1 VNKFVILILVCFLIS
16 ACGVTPPRDYM
27 LQSKQVEKTV
37 KMVPEWYTDLPVD
50 DDMIYSSG
58 AATAPDLQL
67 AVDIATLNAKAKL
80 ADRIDGRLDSM
91 TKSLVSQVGENVDAS
106 VITELERVSKNVIAE
121 VDVAGYSRKE
131 LDVIASGNQ
140 YMAFVLLEYSDREAT
155 KVYTNRLRKYKL
167 FSDNLWDELD
177 YETSAIIE

>member
-1 VNKFVILILVCFLIS
+1 
-16 ACGVTPPRDYM
+16 M

-91 TKSLVSQVGENVDAS
+91 TKSLVSKVGDTVDAS

-140 YMAFVLLEYSDREAT
+140 FMAFVLLEYSDREAT
-155 KVYTNRLRKYKL
+155 KVYTNRLKKYKL
-167 FSDNLWDELD
+167 FSNNLWDELD

>member
-1 VNKFVILILVCFLIS
+1 
-16 ACGVTPPRDYM
+16 
-27 LQSKQVEKTV
+27 
-37 KMVPEWYTDLPVD
+37 MVPEWYTDLPVD
-50 DDMIYSSG
+50 DDMIFSSG

-91 TKSLVSQVGENVDAS
+91 TKSLVSKVGDTVDAS

-177 YETSAIIE
+177 YETSAIIIE

>member
-1 VNKFVILILVCFLIS
+1 
-16 ACGVTPPRDYM
+16 M

-140 YMAFVLLEYSDREAT
+140 FMAFVLLEYSDREAT
-155 KVYTNRLRKYKL
+155 KVYTNRLKKYKL
-167 FSDNLWDELD
+167 FSNNLWDELD

>member
-1 VNKFVILILVCFLIS
+1 
-16 ACGVTPPRDYM
+16 
-27 LQSKQVEKTV
+27 
-37 KMVPEWYTDLPVD
+37 MVPEWYTDLPVD
-50 DDMIYSSG
+50 DDMIFSSG

-91 TKSLVSQVGENVDAS
+91 TKSLVSKVGDTVDAS

-140 YMAFVLLEYSDREAT
+140 FMAFVLLEYSDREAT
-155 KVYTNRLRKYKL
+155 KVYTNRLKKYKL
-167 FSDNLWDELD
+167 FSNNLWDELD